1 MKLTVILFLIKN
13 IRSEDYLRYNLY
25 IIIILSLYIKINHQ
39 NINFFFQITKQNIK
53 EKDSR
58 AIIISKSKKKVLESR
73 LNEAIKKKT
82 G

>member
-1 MKLTVILFLIKN
+1 MKLTVILFLIEN

-53 EKDSR
+53 DRR